1 MAFNP
6 NWHFAA
12 FSNIFIRDI
21 CTTFGTPNLLQSPD
35 IGQNSD
41 GISDFRI
48 SGHSLIKENWKL
60 KNKWWDIDMK
70 LGQVNKLDKGNKTN
84 SKKVGNDFMLANC
97 DVIVNFL
104 IYGQFGAI
112 QKPVSRL

>member
-1 MAFNP
+1 
-6 NWHFAA
+6 
-12 FSNIFIRDI
+12 
-21 CTTFGTPNLLQSPD
+21 
-35 IGQNSD
+35 
-41 GISDFRI
+41 
-48 SGHSLIKENWKL
+48 
-60 KNKWWDIDMK
+60 MK